1 MKDLDKSNSFLQKC
15 LPHRSQNVN
24 IFWITMFILIQ
35 LRMSPTSSLSMEI
48 VSCMPSEFEKTWYH
62 LIFGLCFLFHR
73 RSSIHSRDIEIFT
86 PTSSSLFS
94 HVVHCWEYRIKLN
107 DDKSEGFWYHLCKPK
122 FKNKLFNILRSKECL
137 ILKLDQL
144 TEDYKTEIFV
154 KRICRKCTP
163 ENSSRPPFNFGK
175 ELKIKPWFLFLN
187 PVSCY
192 GIYLE

>member
-1 MKDLDKSNSFLQKC
+1 MKDLDKSNPFLQKC

-24 IFWITMFILIQ
+24 VFWITMFILIQ
-35 LRMSPTSSLSMEI
+35 LRMSPTSSLSMKMFLA
-48 VSCMPSEFEKTWYH
+48 CHRNLKRLGTTWYLVYAFYFTEEALFILEISKYLH
-62 LIFGLCFLFHR
+62 LLLPPFFLM
-73 RSSIHSRDIEIFT
+73 SSI
-86 PTSSSLFS
+86 
-94 HVVHCWEYRIKLN
+94 V
-107 DDKSEGFWYHLCKPK
+107 DKTEGFWYHLCKPK

-144 TEDYKTEIFV
+144 TEDYKREIFV

>member
-1 MKDLDKSNSFLQKC
+1 MKDLDKSNPFLQKC

-107 DDKSEGFWYHLCKPK
+107 DDKSEGFDIIICVNRN
-122 FKNKLFNILRSKECL
+122 FKKKCL
-137 ILKLDQL
+137 ISW
-144 TEDYKTEIFV
+144 EV
-154 KRICRKCTP
+154 KNVWYWNLINWQKIIKRKFSWKEYV
-163 ENSSRPPFNFGK
+163 ENAHQ
-175 ELKIKPWFLFLN
+175 KIVPDHHLILVK
-187 PVSCY
+187 S
-192 GIYLE
+192 